1 MHRHV
6 RCGFSDQLTLIKR
19 LHKGEDVV
27 GRYHLEIP
35 LAAKSCEA
43 SKVPRNMDRP
53 GHN

>member
-19 LHKGEDVV
+19 LHKGEDVI

-35 LAAKSCEA
+35 LAAQSCEA
-43 SKVPRNMDRP
+43 SKVTRNMDRP